1 MSHWLDEE
9 EQRNNPERK
18 AAEKA
23 NQTNR
28 KKQEVSENYTQIAVS
43 YNAFLEELYNLTER
57 VNRLPMETRSAFG
70 KIDGRSKDSHLN
82 NHLNIFSSSRRIS
95 RSSFLKFLSLFG
107 GKRYKNTRVAYIYVS
122 SKPGLVDIEIKEL
135 LFLRISR
142 KDDKSAIDPEK
153 ANQKLTHFISSVP
166 VEILDHN
173 FALSLIDWFAF
184 KCDSADCKAISYLKK
199 MEV

>member
-23 NQTNR
+23 NLANR
-28 KKQEVSENYTQIAVS
+28 KRQEVSDNYTQISVR
-43 YNAFLEELYNLTER
+43 YNAFLEELYHLTER
-57 VNRLPMETRSAFG
+57 VNKLPVETRSDFG
-70 KIDGRSKDSHLN
+70 KIDARSKDSHLG

-95 RSSFLKFLSLFG
+95 RSFLKFFRST
-107 GKRYKNTRVAYIYVS
+107 RYKNTRVAYIYVS

-142 KDDKSAIDPEK
+142 KDDKSAINPEK

-166 VEILDHN
+166 VDMLDPI

-184 KCDSADCKAISYLKK
+184 KCESADCKAINYLKK

>member
-18 AAEKA
+18 AADKA
-23 NQTNR
+23 NLANR
-28 KKQEVSENYTQIAVS
+28 KKNEVSENYAQIAVK
-43 YNAFLEELYNLTER
+43 YNAFLEELYHLTER
-57 VNRLPMETRSAFG
+57 VNKLPVETRAAFG

-95 RSSFLKFLSLFG
+95 RSSFLEFLSFFRST
-107 GKRYKNTRVAYIYVS
+107 RYKNTRVAYIYVS
-122 SKPGLVDIEIKEL
+122 SKPGMVDIEIKEL

-153 ANQKLTHFISSVP
+153 ANQKLTHFISSVQ